1 MNKPFKIAIIG
12 GTGKVGRR
20 IATKA
25 LESGYQVRMLV
36 RDTKKVVIRDNGI
49 KIVEGNVLNP
59 KDIQK
64 TLEGCQVVIIT
75 FGQSLKGKQ
84 IYSSVTETILEKM
97 AELQIERYIGVT
109 GGSLTID
116 GDKKTLINKVGTRIF
131 EIIFSN
137 MMKDKK
143 REWHFLSSNNLIE
156 KWTLIRLPFIV
167 DQEEIGHLKEDL
179 KDMPGTKITNGDIA
193 TFIINQIEDL
203 KYVQKAPFISN

>member
-1 MNKPFKIAIIG
+1 M
-12 GTGKVGRR
+12 
-20 IATKA
+20 
-25 LESGYQVRMLV
+25 LEIQ
-36 RDTKKVVIRDNGI
+36 KKEVIRGNGI
-49 KIVEGNVLNP
+49 KIVKGNVLNP

-64 TLEGCQVVIIT
+64 TLEGCQVVINT

-156 KWTLIRLPFIV
+156 
-167 DQEEIGHLKEDL
+167 
-179 KDMPGTKITNGDIA
+179 NG
-193 TFIINQIEDL
+193 L
-203 KYVQKAPFISN
+203 

>member
-1 MNKPFKIAIIG
+1 M
-12 GTGKVGRR
+12 
-20 IATKA
+20 
-25 LESGYQVRMLV
+25 LEIQ
-36 RDTKKVVIRDNGI
+36 KKEVIRGNGI
-49 KIVEGNVLNP
+49 KIVKGNVLNP

-64 TLEGCQVVIIT
+64 TLEGCQVVINT

-156 KWTLIRLPFIV
+156 KWTLVRLPFIV

-203 KYVQKAPFISN
+203 KYVKKAPFISN